1 MNYIKNKFLYKTK
14 ILYDDRIDMKEM
26 MLIQQANQKSAI
38 FVIIA
43 TFQMKD
49 LSSNYMYA
57 IDAMIY

>member
-1 MNYIKNKFLYKTK
+1 M
-14 ILYDDRIDMKEM
+14 LYDDRIDMKEM
-26 MLIQQANQKSAI
+26 MLIRQANQKSAI

-49 LSSNYMYA
+49 LSSNHMYA